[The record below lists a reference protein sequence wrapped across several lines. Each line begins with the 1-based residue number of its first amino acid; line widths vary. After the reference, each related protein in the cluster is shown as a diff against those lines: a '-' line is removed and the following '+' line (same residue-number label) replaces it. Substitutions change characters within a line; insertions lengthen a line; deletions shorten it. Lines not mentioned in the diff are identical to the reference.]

1 MNQEETR
8 QFLLETIKKIKYHN
22 EKEKQ
27 LSEQEF
33 KMKMHKM
40 MQKTYSITRMK
51 NSKYIK
57 MYKEFIK
64 NHRTYRDNQNF
75 DVLKSK

>member
-33 KMKMHKM
+33 KMKMH
-40 MQKTYSITRMK
+40 
-51 NSKYIK
+51 
-57 MYKEFIK
+57 
-64 NHRTYRDNQNF
+64 
-75 DVLKSK
+75 

>member
-1 MNQEETR
+1 
-8 QFLLETIKKIKYHN
+8 
-22 EKEKQ
+22 
-27 LSEQEF
+27 
-33 KMKMHKM
+33 

-64 NHRTYRDNQNF
+64 NHRTYRENQNV
-75 DVLKSK
+75 DVLNST

>member
-33 KMKMHKM
+33 KMKMHIM

>member
-33 KMKMHKM
+33 KMKMHIM

-64 NHRTYRDNQNF
+64 NHRTYRDNQNVN
-75 DVLKSK
+75 VLNST